1 MEGAKNQNSK
11 LEDGGSPGHQ
21 ANFTMALLGDKKGA
35 LPFPG
40 KAPLSLC
47 ASILFQKSFLNEKVS
62 RLAEKLFCGAVIL
75 FR

>member
-1 MEGAKNQNSK
+1 
-11 LEDGGSPGHQ
+11 
-21 ANFTMALLGDKKGA
+21 MALLGDKKGA